1 MCGWQDDAS
10 DDGRPR
16 DEPRP
21 YTAAVVKG
29 DAGNGDA
36 TKGDATKGD
45 AVGSVDPM
53 DPPRDDEVVL
63 QGIGAAIRAHRTAAG
78 LSMRELAARAGM
90 SQPFLSN
97 LENARAMPSVATL
110 YRLANALGT
119 GPHEFL
125 PSQSHPV
132 VVVRDGDG
140 LRSPVDDAPGSPES
154 VLVAGA
160 PGRMIEAHTFDVG
173 PDTRIGDW
181 FEHDGEDFVMVV
193 EGRLVVEF
201 GDGRTVEMAA
211 GDTMWHVS
219 ELAHRWRTPPG
230 VGARVLLVN
239 ARNVM
244 PSRSPAHGN
253 DHGR

>member
-1 MCGWQDDAS
+1 
-10 DDGRPR
+10 
-16 DEPRP
+16 
-21 YTAAVVKG
+21 VVKG
-29 DAGNGDA
+29 SAAGTSSASASTSAPAPPDGAVVSETGDEA
-36 TKGDATKGD
+36 
-45 AVGSVDPM
+45 
-53 DPPRDDEVVL
+53 VL

-125 PSQSHPV
+125 PSQTHPV
-132 VVVRDGDG
+132 VVVRHGEG
-140 LRSPVDDAPGSPES
+140 LRSPVDDTPGAPDS

-173 PDTRIGDW
+173 PGVAIGDW

-201 GDGRTVEMAA
+201 GDGRVHELAA

-219 ELAHRWRTPPG
+219 EIAHRWRTPADS
-230 VGARVLLVN
+230 GARVLLVN
-239 ARNVM
+239 ARQVA
-244 PSRSPAHGN
+244 PVRTGAHGT
-253 DHGR
+253 DLAR

>member
-1 MCGWQDDAS
+1 MVKGSAS
-10 DDGRPR
+10 GSSAASTPAEAHDGRSDSRPDAA
-16 DEPRP
+16 DE
-21 YTAAVVKG
+21 A
-29 DAGNGDA
+29 
-36 TKGDATKGD
+36 
-45 AVGSVDPM
+45 
-53 DPPRDDEVVL
+53 VL

-125 PSQSHPV
+125 PTQTHPV
-132 VVVRDGDG
+132 VVVRHGDG
-140 LRSPVDDAPGSPES
+140 LRSPVDDAPDAPES

-173 PDTRIGDW
+173 PGVAIGDW

-201 GDGRTVEMAA
+201 GDGRTHELAA

-219 ELAHRWRTPPG
+219 ELAHRWRTPAD

-239 ARNVM
+239 ARTV
-244 PSRSPAHGN
+244 SPTRAGAHGT
-253 DHGR
+253 DHAR